1 MKKVREREAN
11 KEKINNEKSQ
21 PLKAVDKFQHV
32 ESKVKDLMIVSRL
45 LKFFEIKFY
54 YFLIN

>member
-11 KEKINNEKSQ
+11 KEKISNEKSQ

-32 ESKVKDLMIVSRL
+32 ESKVKDLMIVSSL
-45 LKFFEIKFY
+45 FKFFQIKFY
-54 YFLIN
+54 HLLIN